1 MDTLSLVDG
10 LSLTIVSLL
19 VVFGVLAAIW
29 GIIEIIAKIVQ
40 ATETESDTSSQP
52 SASKSQ
58 QTKTQTNTNQLTP
71 NTKHQQVAELMA
83 LVLASEDEPGKKFE
97 IVESKRLK

>member
-52 SASKSQ
+52 SVSKNQ

-71 NTKHQQVAELMA
+71 NAKHQQVAELMA